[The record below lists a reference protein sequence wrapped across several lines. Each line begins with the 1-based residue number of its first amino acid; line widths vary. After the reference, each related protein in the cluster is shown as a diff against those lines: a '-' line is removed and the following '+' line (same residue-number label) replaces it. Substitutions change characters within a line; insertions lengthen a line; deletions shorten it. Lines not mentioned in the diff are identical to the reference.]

1 MASLIVSGKVFIM
14 SCQNHLDTPMPSRRI
29 FLIGSTAA
37 VAAKLAMPRHVA
49 AQTVPRYRLA
59 AGRATA
65 GLLEDSAKRT
75 DVWAYNGL
83 VPGPLLRARKGE
95 EIEIEFVNRLDQ
107 PTTIH
112 WHGIRIDNAMDG
124 VAGLTQP
131 AIQPGESYTY
141 RFTSPDAGTYWYH
154 PHNRTWEQLARGL
167 YGTLIVEG
175 DSEAN
180 DFDRDYPIV
189 ADDWR
194 LDDQGM
200 IDEASFG
207 NLGDWAHAGRLGNE
221 LTLNGKAYERLEV
234 ANGER
239 IRLRFINTANAR
251 IMRFAISGQKAL
263 LIALDGQPVPPVE
276 IEADGIVIAPAQRA
290 DLLVDIKGN
299 PGDEIEIIE
308 TSSGNR
314 LAAGYL
320 VVSNEEGKTDGMPK
334 RQPFG
339 GLKPNSLPKIETAAI
354 ERASRYDLVMSGGAM
369 RFLAS
374 GVYKGEE
381 LDGRTLAQT
390 HQQLWAFNG
399 IAGMA
404 KEPFFKLKS
413 GEIVKIRLIN
423 ETLWPHAI
431 HLHGHHF
438 SILSRSGNASA
449 EDSEAD
455 NLAHERQAYR
465 DTVLVDRNETVEIA
479 LVADNP
485 GKWMLHCHMLEHQA
499 SGMGTWFEVV

>member
-1 MASLIVSGKVFIM
+1 MPNRRVF
-14 SCQNHLDTPMPSRRI
+14 LV
-29 FLIGSTAA
+29 GSTAA
-37 VAAKLAMPRHVA
+37 LASSLVMPSYVKA
-49 AQTVPRYRLA
+49 DTGTRYRLTA
-59 AGRATA
+59 ERATA
-65 GLLEDSAKRT
+65 TLLEDPAVKT
-75 DVWAYNGL
+75 DVWAYDRL

-95 EIEIEFVNRLDQ
+95 EIVIEFINLLDQ

-124 VAGLTQP
+124 VAGMTQP
-131 AIQPGESYTY
+131 AIMPGESFTY
-141 RFTSPDAGTYWYH
+141 RFTPPDAGTYWYH
-154 PHNRTWEQLARGL
+154 PHNRSWEQLARGL
-167 YGTLIVEG
+167 YGTLIVDG
-175 DSEAN
+175 DSDPE

-194 LDDQGM
+194 IDDQGL

-234 ANGER
+234 GDGER
-239 IRLRFINTANAR
+239 IRLRLVNTANAR
-251 IMRFAISGQKAL
+251 IMRFALSGQKPL
-263 LIALDGQPVPPVE
+263 LIALDGQSVPPAE
-276 IEADGIVIAPAQRA
+276 IEDEGIVIAPAQRA
-290 DLLVDIKGN
+290 DLLVDIRGE

-314 LAAGYL
+314 LVAGYL
-320 VVSNEEGKTDGMPK
+320 VVSNSKTLSNSAPE
-334 RQPFG
+334 RQSFT
-339 GLKPNSLPKIETAAI
+339 GLKPNSLPAI
-354 ERASRYDLVMSGGAM
+354 ENEALDRGGRYDLVMSGGAM

-374 GVYKGEE
+374 GIYKGEE
-381 LDGRTLAQT
+381 MDGRTLAQT
-390 HQQLWAFNG
+390 HQQLWTFNG

-404 KEPFFKLKS
+404 DEPLFKAQE
-413 GEIVKIRLIN
+413 GEAVRIRLIN

-438 SILSRSGNASA
+438 RILSRSGLDSA
-449 EDSEAD
+449 GNSVVSD
-455 NLAHERQAYR
+455 LGHESQAFR
-465 DTVLVDRNETVEIA
+465 DTVLLARNETVEIA